1 MQTSITLAGVLVAG
15 SAILVGQY
23 SADAVPGGGDDGGV
37 AGALGADVIV
47 GALPAIAKYGSVGGT
62 AAYALATT
70 SCNIGDE
77 VLDWYANNNDHP
89 VIPQNMY
96 VVRDGRLEQIG
107 MSWLKHG
114 FCALQQSLCGAC
126 QPAGGGCPPLLGVGC
141 SDPYSASLNGQQSNL
156 GPRSLI
162 NAVTGIFPY
171 PWGGFPPAQS
181 TIGRR
186 IQVQLDDLDPGLNGG
201 ARYFAEGM
209 YISKQDS
216 AAGNSWNNASYREFN
231 VGSFSGGSYNL
242 SLVGPTYQQKPA
254 IFAWQQVHNDV
265 DVNSIEIPDDGIFH
279 VGSRASDNGDG
290 TWRYSYVVYNLTSD
304 LSGASLSI
312 SKAADAVVT
321 NVGFHDIDYHS
332 GEPYD
337 NTDWASEVG
346 KDAVTWS
353 NGTTYAENPDAN
365 ALRWNTAYTFWFD
378 SSTPPVEGNIELGLF
393 KNGES
398 VTTTGFVPAGAP
410 PIAGD
415 YDNNG
420 CVNGSDLAYALAY
433 WGGPE
438 GDLNGDGTTD
448 GYEIAIVLANWGDGG
463 CGG

>member
-1 MQTSITLAGVLVAG
+1 MQTSTTLAGVLVAG

-23 SADAVPGGGDDGGV
+23 SADAVPGGENDGGV
-37 AGALGADVIV
+37 AGGIGADVIV

-77 VLDWYANNNDHP
+77 ILDWYANNNDHP
-89 VIPQNMY
+89 VIPQNMH

-156 GPRSLI
+156 GPRSQV
-162 NAVTGIFPY
+162 NAATGYFPY
-171 PWGGFPPAQS
+171 PWSAPPAPG
-181 TIGRR
+181 TVGRR
-186 IQVQLDDLDPGLNGG
+186 IQVDLDDLDPSLNGG

-216 AAGNSWNNASYREFN
+216 AAGNSFNNASYREFN

-242 SLVGPTYQQKPA
+242 NLTGPTYQQKPA
-254 IFAWQQVHNDV
+254 IYAWQLVHNDV
-265 DVNSIEIPDDGIFH
+265 QIETIDVPEDGRLH

-304 LSGASLSI
+304 LSVGSFSV
-312 SKAADAVVT
+312 SKAMSAEIVDA
-321 NVGFHDIDYHS
+321 GFHDIDYHS

-337 NTDWASEVG
+337 NTDWTVEIG
-346 KDAVTWS
+346 KDSVVWS
-353 NGTTYAENPDAN
+353 NGTTFESNPDAN
-365 ALRWNTAYTFWFD
+365 AIRWNTAYTFWFD
-378 SSTPPVEGNIELGLF
+378 STTPPAEGQLDLGLF
-393 KNGES
+393 KNGATE
-398 VTTTGFVPAGAP
+398 TTTGFVPAGTP
-410 PIAGD
+410 PIPGD
-415 YDNNG
+415 LDGNG
-420 CVNGSDLAYALAY
+420 VVNGSDLALVLAF
-433 WGGPE
+433 WGTDE
-438 GDLNGDGTTD
+438 GDITGDGTTD
-448 GYEIAIVLANWGDGG
+448 GADMSIVLANWGE
-463 CGG
+463 

>member
-37 AGALGADVIV
+37 AGGTIGADVIV

-77 VLDWYANNNDHP
+77 ILDWYANNNDHP

-114 FCALQQSLCGAC
+114 FCALQQSLCGPC

-156 GPRSLI
+156 GPRSQV
-162 NAVTGIFPY
+162 NAATGFFPY
-171 PWGGFPPAQS
+171 PWSAPPAPG
-181 TIGRR
+181 TVGRR
-186 IQVQLDDLDPGLNGG
+186 IQVALDDLDPGLNSG

-216 AAGNSWNNASYREFN
+216 AAGNSFNNASYREFN

-242 SLVGPTYQQKPA
+242 NLTGPTYQQKPA
-254 IFAWQQVHNDV
+254 IFAWQLVHNDV
-265 DVNSIEIPDDGIFH
+265 EIGTIDVPNDGRFH
-279 VGSRASDNGDG
+279 VGSRAVDNGDG

-304 LSGASLSI
+304 LSAGSFTVA
-312 SKAADAVVT
+312 KAANATIT
-321 NVGFHDIDYHS
+321 NAGFHDIDYHS

-337 NTDWASEVG
+337 NTDWNVEIG
-346 KDAVTWS
+346 KDAVVWS
-353 NGTTYAENPDAN
+353 NGSSFASNPDAN

-378 SSTPPVEGNIELGLF
+378 STTPPAEGDLSLGLF
-393 KNGES
+393 KNGE
-398 VTTTGFVPAGAP
+398 TAATTGLVPAGVP
-410 PIAGD
+410 PIPGD
-415 YDNNG
+415 LDGNG
-420 CVNGSDLAYALAY
+420 TVNGSDLALILAF
-433 WGGPE
+433 WGTDE
-438 GDLNGDGTTD
+438 GDITGDGTTD
-448 GYEIAIVLANWGDGG
+448 GADMSIVLGSWGDGG
-463 CGG
+463 